1 MVSFDHSLHDDEDA
15 HDARR
20 VHADARLPHTHIM
33 RLAPLLGV
41 LATLLLASHPAFAQ
55 QVAVSGRLLA
65 QPSSLVGN
73 HYIQAYTIAS
83 RPDAPLR
90 SVELFSTDFD
100 AVLIAVAPDG
110 KTYDDDDSAGGEN
123 ARLQFPPRTGE
134 WLIVVTA
141 YDPRTPGR
149 FSLSVDGPSP
159 VATHR
164 PLPRTA
170 IAFLPSVRMKSG
182 ASPAPAR
189 VDTVTLTK
197 VDTMRVLRADTVFV
211 THVDTVV
218 RTRPAPAMP
227 GTPPR

>member
-1 MVSFDHSLHDDEDA
+1 MRSAHS
-15 HDARR
+15 
-20 VHADARLPHTHIM
+20 
-33 RLAPLLGV
+33 LGV
-41 LATLLLASHPAFAQ
+41 LAALLLASHSAPAQ
-55 QVAVSGRLLA
+55 HTTVSGRLLA
-65 QPSSLVGN
+65 QPGALVGN
-73 HYIQAYTIAS
+73 HYVGAYTIAS
-83 RPDAPLR
+83 RPNAPLR
-90 SVELFSTDFD
+90 SVELSSTDFD

-149 FSLSVDGPSP
+149 YALTVDGPTP
-159 VATHR
+159 VATSR
-164 PLPRTA
+164 PLPRAA
-170 IAFLPSVRMKSG
+170 IELLPSVRMKAG

-197 VDTMRVLRADTVFV
+197 VDTVRVMRADTVFV

-218 RTRPAPAMP
+218 RSTPAPAAP
-227 GTPPR
+227 GAGPR